1 VLSRRAAGQAVLPPE
16 PSRLLVAGDSHGN
29 LGHLQYLIAWA
40 QESGCDAILHLG
52 DFGYWPKWSDYLEYG
67 RELLEQA
74 ALPLYFVEGNHEQ
87 YVDLYKPHPEVGSF
101 RLVVPP
107 GVPGRAGI
115 WHIPRGTRWRW
126 QGIRFLGVGGAYS
139 IDKELRGP
147 GIDWF
152 PEELLSDEEYQRIV
166 ADPDQVDICVFHDAP
181 RGAPLP
187 LELLPIFKAAWN
199 RELLGKIAAHVRPAL
214 ILHAHYHCFY
224 ISSWRDE
231 GADVSAAIVGLD
243 SDLNPSRSWLV
254 LDLDEARAQLSQWRG
269 GGPPTALEPPSLDR

>member
-1 VLSRRAAGQAVLPPE
+1 MTRRRFPVPVLPAK

-52 DFGYWPKWSDYLEYG
+52 DFGYWPRWSDYLDYG

-87 YVDLYKPHPEVGSF
+87 YVELSKPHPEVGPF
-101 RLVVPP
+101 RLVVPA
-107 GVPGRAGI
+107 GAPGRAGI
-115 WHIPRGTRWRW
+115 WHIPRGARWRW

-139 IDKELRGP
+139 IDKDLRGP

-152 PEELLSDEEYQRIV
+152 PQELLSDEEYQGIV
-166 ADPDQVDICVFHDAP
+166 ADPEQVDICVFHDAP

-187 LELLPIFKAAWN
+187 LQLLPIFKAAWN
-199 RELLGKIAAHVRPAL
+199 RDLLGKIAGHVRPAL

-224 ISSWRDE
+224 ISRWRDE
-231 GADVSAAIVGLD
+231 DTESSAAIVGLD
-243 SDLNPSRSWLV
+243 SDLNPRRSWLV
-254 LDLDEARAQLSQWRG
+254 LDLAEARSQLGQWRSG
-269 GGPPTALEPPSLDR
+269 AAPGMLDPSSIDS